1 MSTNAPTLDGSQG
14 GESTETDRNVEKE
27 RDTETVAETG
37 TETRE
42 LDRGE
47 WWAAVFWLFLG
58 LFVTAVVLLF
68 SGFDLELLVPGVV
81 LVLYGLFVLWNPEL
95 ATTDA
100 PWTGLVW
107 LALGVV
113 MLVLLQVFDLSWAYH
128 LSGILIGFFLVFAGV
143 LVLLDL

>member
-1 MSTNAPTLDGSQG
+1 MSTNEPALDTVEQG
-14 GESTETDRNVEKE
+14 RSVETDTN
-27 RDTETVAETG
+27 TEAVDQSP
-37 TETRE
+37 E

-47 WWAAVFWLFLG
+47 WWAAMFWLILG
-58 LFVTAVVLLF
+58 VFVTAVVLLF
-68 SGFDLELLVPGVV
+68 SGFDIELLAPGVV

-107 LALGVV
+107 LSLGVV
-113 MLVLLQVFDLSWAYH
+113 TLVLVQVFALSWAYH
-128 LSGILIGFFLVFAGV
+128 LTGILIGLFLICAGI